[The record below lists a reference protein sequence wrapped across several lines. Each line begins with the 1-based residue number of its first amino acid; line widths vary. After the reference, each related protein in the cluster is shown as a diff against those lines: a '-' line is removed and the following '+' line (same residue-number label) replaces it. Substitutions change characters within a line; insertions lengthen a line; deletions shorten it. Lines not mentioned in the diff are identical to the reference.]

1 LRTSRFLLPR
11 LRPRRADPSVV
22 AALLAIFLASDVLA
36 RYSPVAGSGADTAA
50 TEAVD
55 PPGIAARYPRDVG
68 IESDP
73 DVVFVE
79 KFDETSTAPVFS
91 RWTDILNGA
100 SMSLTTDVPAGSSGT
115 RSLTI
120 PWTGGGVNPGGHL
133 YKQLT
138 PGVDDTLYI
147 RYYVK
152 YPTTA
157 RYSHDGVWTGGY
169 NPPLGWPNPQAGTKP
184 AGNDRFSAAAEVQY
198 STSKFDHYDYWM
210 NMHLSNDG
218 QYWGNVLLNNPAVTA
233 PRGQWICVEQMVK
246 LNNPV
251 SAMNGEHAIWLNG
264 VKMSHLGQGFPNGS
278 WSGGN
283 FIQNPTGTP
292 FEGFKWRSDANLK
305 LNYLWL
311 QAYAPDDVP
320 GTSASMKFDHL
331 VAARSY
337 VGCLSTAPASPPAAP
352 TNLRIVTGASVPTPA
367 AVATVTVAPATV
379 SIQKNAT
386 QQLTATLRDSSGNVL
401 TGRAITWSSSSM
413 SAATV
418 SAAGLVTGVNS
429 GSATIT
435 ATSEGKSGTA
445 VVTVLTTPST
455 GWPNEPA
462 GMVKLT
468 ENAWD
473 ALTGNGWNF
482 LRRSSTQNPS
492 IVADNAAPFSP
503 SNALRIVYSAGCCVD
518 AEPSV
523 HWYPVPLV
531 REIYTGYWVKLS
543 SNWIPNPAGGG
554 KISFL
559 FTDVGG
565 QVYTNYYHPSN
576 DGSVQGPPY
585 RIGANTEWAPYGQRI
600 WLPNVAT
607 TWINNGEWHRIEF
620 YYKWETTPGV
630 SGDGIIRWWVDGTLN
645 GDHRNV
651 TYPSARFL
659 EFQIAP
665 TVQFAGTQD
674 RYMYVD
680 HTYISTR

>member
-1 LRTSRFLLPR
+1 VHTSRFSLTA
-11 LRPRRADPSVV
+11 LRPRRTDPRFL
-22 AALLAIFLASDVLA
+22 AALLAICLATDVLA
-36 RYSPVAGSGADTAA
+36 RYSPGADTTAA
-50 TEAVD
+50 AAAD
-55 PPGIAARYPRDVG
+55 PAGIAARYPGDVG

-79 KFDETSTAPVFS
+79 TFDDTSSAAVFG

-100 SMSLTTDVPAGSSGT
+100 SMSLTTDVPAGSGGT

-120 PWTGGGVNPGGHL
+120 PWTAGGASPGGHL

-138 PGVDDTLYI
+138 PGVDDTLYL

-152 YPTTA
+152 YPATG

-184 AGNDRFSAAAEVQY
+184 AGNDRFSAAAEVRQ
-198 STSKFDHYDYWM
+198 SDSRFDHYDYWM
-210 NMHLSNDG
+210 DMRLSSDG

-233 PRGQWICVEQMVK
+233 PRGQWVCVEQMVK

-251 SAMNGEHAIWLNG
+251 SATNGEHAIWLNG
-264 VKMSHLGQGFPNGS
+264 VKVSHLGPGFPTGT

-283 FIQNPTGTP
+283 FIQSPTGSA
-292 FEGFKWRSDANLK
+292 FEGFRWRSDANLK

-311 QAYAPDDVP
+311 QAYAPDDVA
-320 GTSASMKFDHL
+320 SASMKFDHL

-337 VGCLSTAPASPPAAP
+337 VGCLSTVPTGPPAAP
-352 TNLRIVTGASVPTPA
+352 TNLRIVTGGAVPPPPA
-367 AVATVTVAPATV
+367 AVATVTIAPATV
-379 SIQKNAT
+379 SILKNAT
-386 QQLTATLRDSSGNVL
+386 QQLTATLRDASGTVL
-401 TGRAITWSSSSM
+401 TGRAIAWSSSNLSG
-413 SAATV
+413 ATV
-418 SAAGLVTGVNS
+418 SATGLVTGVNA
-429 GSATIT
+429 GVATIT
-435 ATSEGKSGTA
+435 ATSEGKSGTS

-455 GWPNEPA
+455 GWPNEPS
-462 GMVKLT
+462 GMVRLT
-468 ENAWD
+468 DNPWN
-473 ALTGNGWNF
+473 ALTGSGWNF

-492 IVADNAAPFSP
+492 IVTDNAAPFSP
-503 SNALRIVYSAGCCVD
+503 SNALRIVYSAGCCSD

-523 HWYPVPLV
+523 HWLSVPLV

-543 SNWIPNPAGGG
+543 PNWIPNPAGGG

-565 QVYTNYYHPSN
+565 QVYTNLYHPSS

-607 TWINNGEWHRIEF
+607 TWINNGEWHRVEF
-620 YYKWETTPGV
+620 YYRWETTAGV

-651 TYPSARFL
+651 TYPAARFQ

-665 TVQFAGTQD
+665 TVQFAGSQE
-674 RYMYVD
+674 RYMYID